1 MQSKYKYSQNNSHL
15 LYKINALLIEKR
27 LLNPKQRILIAVSGG
42 QDSMSILSILY
53 KLHKNWE
60 WRLGIIYCDHSWYT
74 RSKQQGTHI
83 ARVAISMQINFYQAV
98 TTQPI
103 NTEALARSWRYKLL
117 KRLAI
122 SHNYTAIITGHNGSD
137 RIETMIYNLIRGSG
151 QKGLHSLTWKKALDH
166 QLVTY
171 LKHDMWCNN
180 IRKIIYKEYQYT
192 VKENIKNVCSLLL
205 IRPLLNITRTE
216 LKKLI
221 INWKVSIWEDATNQN
236 LKIQR
241 NRIRNQLF
249 PYLRKYFNSN
259 VDHILLNWTEIIH
272 EESMYLENLSTF
284 VRLNMATNQKFL
296 SKSLIK
302 TKVKTKSFRKINLH
316 VLRVL
321 PVVLQRRII
330 KQFLDTYFKKSFTFE
345 QVEQI
350 RIFYLSFKTISGLK
364 Y

>member
-1 MQSKYKYSQNNSHL
+1 MRSKYSQHNSHL
-15 LYKINALLIEKR
+15 LYKINALLIEKK

-53 KLHKNWE
+53 KLHKNWD
-60 WRLGIIYCDHSWYT
+60 WRLGIIYCDHCWYT
-74 RSKQQGTHI
+74 HSKQQGTHV

-98 TTQPI
+98 TTQSI
-103 NTEALARSWRYKLL
+103 DSEALARNWRYKLL

-122 SHNYTAIITGHNGSD
+122 SHNYTSIITGHNGSD
-137 RIETMIYNLIRGSG
+137 RIETMMYNLIRGSG
-151 QKGLHSLTWKKALDH
+151 QKGLHSLTWKKVLDPR
-166 QLVTY
+166 LNTY
-171 LKHDMWCNN
+171 LKNNMWRNS
-180 IRKIIYKEYQYT
+180 IQKIIYKESQYRI
-192 VKENIKNVCSLLL
+192 KENIKNVSNLLL

-216 LKKLI
+216 LKELI
-221 INWKVSIWEDATNQN
+221 INWKISVWEDATNQN
-236 LKIQR
+236 LKIKR

-272 EESMYLENLSTF
+272 EESIYLENLATF
-284 VRLNMATNQKFL
+284 VRLNMATNQNYFSSSFL
-296 SKSLIK
+296 KK
-302 TKVKTKSFRKINLH
+302 TNSRKINLY

-321 PVVLQRRII
+321 PIILQRRII
-330 KQFLDTYFKKSFTFE
+330 KQFLDTYFQKSFTFE

-350 RIFYLSFKTISGLK
+350 RMFYLSFKTISALR